1 MIGSAVF
8 GLGTTASRIA
18 FRRSIN
24 SPYSPFTDT
33 KSILLL
39 PSVCIHRALAS
50 GAAEPYLGTSMSTT
64 LELALVSC
72 LLLGLRHG
80 FDYDHLAAISDI
92 TSVQR
97 NWREGMKLGLLYALG
112 HALTVA
118 ILGSAVIFLHL
129 SLPPHMDAISERLVG
144 ATLIVLAIYVLVM
157 FLRRK
162 PGMAHHHHIPR
173 SRIALLI
180 SGARYTRW
188 RVRRL
193 YSPDAPQPEPFA
205 FQYNQSSVFVV
216 GIIHGLG
223 AETPSQL
230 LLFLLAANLGG
241 TSRGFI
247 GLLSFIVG
255 LLLMNTLM
263 TASASGIFASATNR
277 PRIQAVVTS
286 LTAAYSLIL
295 GTIFLFGVSDK
306 LPPLLH

>member
-1 MIGSAVF
+1 M
-8 GLGTTASRIA
+8 
-18 FRRSIN
+18 
-24 SPYSPFTDT
+24 
-33 KSILLL
+33 
-39 PSVCIHRALAS
+39 
-50 GAAEPYLGTSMSTT
+50 TST
-64 LELALVSC
+64 LELALASC

-97 NWREGMKLGLLYALG
+97 TWREGMKLGLLYALG

-118 ILGSAVIFLHL
+118 VLGSAVVFLHL
-129 SLPPHMDAISERLVG
+129 SLPPHLDAISERLVG
-144 ATLIVLAIYVLVM
+144 ATLIVLAIYVLAT

-162 PGMAHHHHIPR
+162 PEDGHHHHVPR

-180 SGARYTRW
+180 SGARYTGW
-188 RVRRL
+188 RLRRL
-193 YSPDAPQPEPFA
+193 RNPDVPQPTPFA
-205 FQYNQSSVFVV
+205 FQYNKSSVFVV

-247 GLLSFIVG
+247 GLLCFIVG
-255 LLLMNTLM
+255 LLIMNTLM
-263 TASASGIFASATNR
+263 TASASGIFASAAHR
-277 PRIQAVVTS
+277 PHIQTVVTS
-286 LTAAYSLIL
+286 LTAAYSFVV
-295 GTIFLFGVSDK
+295 GAIFLFGISDK

>member
-1 MIGSAVF
+1 
-8 GLGTTASRIA
+8 
-18 FRRSIN
+18 
-24 SPYSPFTDT
+24 
-33 KSILLL
+33 
-39 PSVCIHRALAS
+39 
-50 GAAEPYLGTSMSTT
+50 MSST
-64 LELALVSC
+64 LELALFSC

-97 NWREGMKLGLLYALG
+97 TWREGMKLGLLYALG

-118 ILGSAVIFLHL
+118 LLGSAVIFLHL
-129 SLPPHMDAISERLVG
+129 SLPAHLDVVSERLVG
-144 ATLIVLAIYVLVM
+144 ATLILLAIYVLTT

-162 PGMAHHHHIPR
+162 PGSEHHHHIPR

-180 SGARYTRW
+180 SGARYTGW
-188 RVRRL
+188 QIHRRFNP
-193 YSPDAPQPEPFA
+193 SISQPEPFA

-255 LLLMNTLM
+255 LLMMNTLM
-263 TASASGIFASATNR
+263 TASASGIFAGATNR
-277 PRIQAVVTS
+277 PRIQTVVTS
-286 LTAAYSLIL
+286 LTAAYSFII
-295 GTIFLFGVSDK
+295 GAIFLFGISDK